1 METFCSHRRDI
12 STSSEKQAATFS
24 RNADSSERWLDVAS
38 VETRLYVIRHVT
50 AVQHQVV
57 A

>member
-12 STSSEKQAATFS
+12 SSEKQAATFS
-24 RNADSSERWLDVAS
+24 RNSSERWFDVAS
-38 VETRLYVIRHVT
+38 METRLYVVRHVT